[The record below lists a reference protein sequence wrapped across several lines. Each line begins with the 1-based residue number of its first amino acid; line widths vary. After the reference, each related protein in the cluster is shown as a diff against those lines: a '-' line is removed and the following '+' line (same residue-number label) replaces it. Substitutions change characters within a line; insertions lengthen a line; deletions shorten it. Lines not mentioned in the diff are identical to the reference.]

1 MNLPTPTP
9 LTGSPQVVVSPDRV
23 SMGECAATHVVER
36 LREILVAQ
44 PIARVMFACAPSQDE
59 FLRSLVAHSHKVVD
73 WSRVVAFHMDEYVG
87 LQASH
92 AASFRRYLQT
102 HLLDAVPPLARFEPI
117 QGEAS
122 HPDEECARYAAL
134 LDTSPLDLICLGIGE
149 NGHIAFNDPPVAD
162 FSDHRSVKRVELD
175 AACRQ
180 QQVNDRCFETLAAVP
195 THALTVTIPV
205 FRRARQLSVV
215 VPGPRKAAA
224 VRATLKD
231 PVSTDCPATILR
243 THPNTVLFLDRD
255 SAPPTELTG

>member
-9 LTGSPQVVVSPDRV
+9 LTGAPQVVVSPDRPA
-23 SMGECAATHVVER
+23 MGERAASHVVER

-59 FLRSLVAHSHKVVD
+59 FLRSLVAHSRKVIE

-102 HLLDAVPPLARFEPI
+102 HLLDMLPPLAAFEPI
-117 QGEAS
+117 RGEATNS
-122 HPDEECARYAAL
+122 DHEAARYAAL
-134 LDTSPLDLICLGIGE
+134 LDTAPLDLICLGIGE

-162 FSDHRSVKRVELD
+162 FSDPRSVKRVELD
-175 AACRQ
+175 GLCRQ
-180 QQVNDRCFETLAAVP
+180 QQVNDGCFETLAAVP

-231 PVSTDCPATILR
+231 PVSTNCPATILR
-243 THPNTVLFLDRD
+243 THPNAALFLDRD
-255 SAPPTELTG
+255 SADQLS